1 MRASEF
7 DRLDRTA
14 QSILWTLGCAQ
25 TASRARAQGLFG
37 PPDSAG
43 RSGQCQRKDGRTLAL
58 FFDPDSAFTKAGNLH
73 VLDIGTRLAY
83 SGPIDTSAIL
93 AEARAE
99 NDAELRGLPSYQ
111 RERRAV
117 APLSMR
123 SDGDSI
129 EVWLVPFSVLVGRTS
144 STVGG
149 ERGFIYSPDG
159 RTLAR
164 EVDAFD
170 RFRSISI
177 PDTGA
182 VAIMSQ
188 EEDLP
193 LVSEL
198 IVTNDLFNRGRD
210 VQLVTKSYASH
221 LVGHGSNAVW
231 MQFPRRR

>member
-1 MRASEF
+1 M
-7 DRLDRTA
+7 
-14 QSILWTLGCAQ
+14 
-25 TASRARAQGLFG
+25 
-37 PPDSAG
+37 
-43 RSGQCQRKDGRTLAL
+43 LAL
-58 FFDPDSAFTKAGNLH
+58 FFDPDSTFTKAGNLR
-73 VLDIGTRLAY
+73 VIDIGTRLAY

-93 AEARAE
+93 AESRAE
-99 NDAELRGLPSYQ
+99 NDAESRGLPSYQ
-111 RERRAV
+111 RERRPV

-129 EVWLVPFSVLVGRTS
+129 EVWLVPAGVLMGRTP

-188 EEDLP
+188 EDDLP

-198 IVTNDLFNRGRD
+198 IVTNDLFNRGRQ
-210 VQLVTKSYASH
+210 VQIVMKAYASR
-221 LVGHGSNAVW
+221 LVGRGSNAVW
-231 MQFPRRR
+231 VQLPRRP